1 MNLSLILKSINHS
14 NIIGNKKI
22 NIKSFIDINL
32 KNTSRN
38 SVMWLSKKNLN
49 DITNIKSGVVI
60 CPIFKDIEK
69 LYQKKKVTFIQCEN
83 PKREFSRAQKYFFLN
98 SKKNQT

>member
-69 LYQKKKVTFIQCEN
+69 LYQKKKLHLFNVKIRSEN
-83 PKREFSRAQKYFFLN
+83 FREHKSIFF
-98 SKKNQT
+98 